1 MRTEVVVA
9 VSYVPFHPSLISST
23 SNLDKSLIIYEFL
36 SGKTIEPNTNID
48 ISRIQHFRSGI
59 FPNFDIFRWYF
70 PKIPCFSKIYIYTT
84 FLLKFFLPKAV
95 SAVAKA
101 RSAEPARAG
110 FGKKMGEL
118 VQGSNPF

>member
-1 MRTEVVVA
+1 MLA
-9 VSYVPFHPSLISST
+9 VSYVPFYSSLISST
-23 SNLDKSLIIYEFL
+23 SNLDKSLVIYEFL
-36 SGKTIEPNTNID
+36 SGKNIEPNTNID
-48 ISRIQHFRSGI
+48 ISRIRHFRSGI

-70 PKIPCFSKIYIYTT
+70 PKIPCFFEIYIYTT
-84 FLLKFFLPKAV
+84 FLLIFLPKAV